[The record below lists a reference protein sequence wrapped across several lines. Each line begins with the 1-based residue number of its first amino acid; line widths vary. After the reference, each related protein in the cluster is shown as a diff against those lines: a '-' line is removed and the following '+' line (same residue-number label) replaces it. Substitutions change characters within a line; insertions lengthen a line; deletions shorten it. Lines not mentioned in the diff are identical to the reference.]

1 MNVADI
7 AAVIALVGG
16 GVTAT
21 LIVILH
27 VVEPEY
33 DPSWRMISEYSLA
46 RHGWLMRVAFIA
58 MAVASAATCVA
69 LWPFAGGW
77 TIGLALVALGALGA
91 SFVDADPITTSRAA
105 ATPMGNAH
113 SVLGSILLIGSPIA
127 ATAAGMGAAGAFG
140 WTLAIAS
147 VVPLATLVW
156 FLSVAMSAH
165 GKPGSPQIRVG
176 WPDRACVVA
185 DLGWVALA
193 AALVLAS

>member
-1 MNVADI
+1 MSVADI
-7 AAVIALVGG
+7 AAIVSLVAG

-27 VVEPEY
+27 VAEPQY

-46 RHGWLMRVAFIA
+46 RHGWLMRIAFVA
-58 MAVASAATCVA
+58 MAIASAATCVA

-77 TIGLALVALGALGA
+77 TIGLALVAVGALGA

-105 ATPMGNAH
+105 ATPMGKAH

-127 ATAAGMGAAGAFG
+127 ATAAGIGAAGAFG
-140 WTLAIAS
+140 WTLTLAS
-147 VVPLATLVW
+147 VVPWVTLIW
-156 FLSVAMSAH
+156 FLSVAATAH

-185 DLGWVALA
+185 DLAWVALA